1 MRSRGF
7 TLIEL
12 SVALAI
18 AGLLIAVAIPGLARL
33 YARVQFNASVAEL
46 TSGISALP
54 RVAFAL
60 GEEGTLSDLA
70 ARHLEIPHEWTLVG
84 AERIYIRS
92 SGLCA
97 GGPLRIVTPGGER
110 ELELEPP
117 FCRVASKP

>member
-18 AGLLIAVAIPGLARL
+18 AGLLVAVAIPGLARL

-46 TSGISALP
+46 ASGINALP

-70 ARHLEIPHEWTLVG
+70 ARHLDIPPGWTLAG
-84 AERIYIRS
+84 ADRIYIRS
-92 SGLCA
+92 SGLC
-97 GGPLRIVTPGGER
+97 GGGRLHIVTPGGER

-117 FCRVASKP
+117 FCRVARKP

>member
-18 AGLLIAVAIPGLARL
+18 AGLLLAVAIPGLARL
-33 YARVQFNASVAEL
+33 YARVQFNATVAEL
-46 TSGISALP
+46 VSGIGALP

-60 GEEGTLSDLA
+60 GEEGTLADLA
-70 ARHLEIPHEWTLVG
+70 ARHLEIPRGWTLAG
-84 AERIYIRS
+84 ADQIYIRS
-92 SGLCA
+92 SGICA
-97 GGPLRIVTPGGER
+97 GGQLRIVTPGGER

-117 FCRVASKP
+117 FCRMARKP